1 MWGEKSPVPVHV
13 LQTLCT
19 LGCTVAPLI
28 AQPFISEVNVKGIN
42 SSINVTLNP
51 TDKIKHS
58 LQGSRLS
65 AIETANKTD
74 SELPSELIYVPY
86 LIIGSYACLMALVF
100 FVFACLPTPEE
111 LMPKDQG
118 KKPFLSMFSPR
129 SCGDGNMLFSSLFL
143 LGLFL
148 VYTLQVANM
157 TSFGTYIYPI
167 AVNTT
172 SLKFSSAVGS
182 DITTAYYI
190 SATLGRL
197 FWGVLSHC
205 ISIKIIVFLEIC
217 LQLSTV
223 IAFVLFG
230 LSTRLVFIV
239 LLCLSSFF
247 MSPVYP
253 SVMAWTDRYIEVSG
267 LVVGVI
273 DTGIGVGAL
282 ISTYISGVIFQRF
295 GAQSLFYFALT
306 CASLVLVVLTSMQIG
321 GGIHGDRY
329 KAQIVNAQY
338 AEDDEK
344 SPLIN

>member
-1 MWGEKSPVPVHV
+1 M
-13 LQTLCT
+13 
-19 LGCTVAPLI
+19 GCTVAPLI
-28 AQPFISEVNVKGIN
+28 AQPFISEVNVKGTN

-51 TDKIKHS
+51 TDKSKYS
-58 LQGSRLS
+58 WQGSRLS
-65 AIETANKTD
+65 VYLSTIETPNKTD

-86 LIIGSYACLMALVF
+86 LIIGSYGCLMALVF

-118 KKPFLSMFSPR
+118 KKPFLAMFSPR

-182 DITTAYYI
+182 EITTAYYI

-205 ISIKIIVFLEIC
+205 ISIKIILFLEIC
-217 LQLSTV
+217 LQLCTV

-230 LSTRLVFIV
+230 LSTKLVFVV
-239 LLCLSSFF
+239 LLCLCSFF

-267 LVVGVI
+267 LVVAVI

-329 KAQIVNAQY
+329 KAQIVNAQC

-344 SPLIN
+344 SHLIN

>member
-1 MWGEKSPVPVHV
+1 M
-13 LQTLCT
+13 
-19 LGCTVAPLI
+19 GCTVAPLI
-28 AQPFISEVNVKGIN
+28 AQPFISEVNVKGTN

-51 TDKIKHS
+51 TDKSKYS
-58 LQGSRLS
+58 WQGSRLS
-65 AIETANKTD
+65 VYLSTIETPNKTD

-86 LIIGSYACLMALVF
+86 LIIGSYGCLMALVF

-111 LMPKDQG
+111 LTPKDQG
-118 KKPFLSMFSPR
+118 KKPFLAMFSPR

-182 DITTAYYI
+182 EITTAYYI

-205 ISIKIIVFLEIC
+205 ISIKIILFLEIC
-217 LQLSTV
+217 LQLCTV

-230 LSTRLVFIV
+230 LSTKLVFVV
-239 LLCLSSFF
+239 LLCLCSFF

-267 LVVGVI
+267 LVVAVI

-329 KAQIVNAQY
+329 KAQIVNVQC

-344 SPLIN
+344 SHLIN